1 MPGLG
6 RESRRRQG
14 WVYPGT
20 RGRVLHVL
28 AGGPTGVACRSHD
41 DRSAGRHG
49 TRRARYRRPAA
60 AAGEDVVIG
69 SRLAERAAAAA
80 ATLAREVP
88 GGRIRGARNGD
99 AAAAADLVVLA
110 VPAAGVDGV
119 LDECAAAL
127 AGKIVLD
134 VVNALRVDRGV
145 FRVAEQADGPT
156 ARRVQARAP
165 TARVV
170 SGLKH
175 ESAAQL
181 RDLGHRLQGD
191 VLLCGDDEPAKAAVA
206 DLIRRMPDLRPVDA
220 GGLAVAPLLDHVTA
234 LLLNVNRRHKVETS
248 IRLVGL

>member
-1 MPGLG
+1 MTIAVLGGTGPEGLG
-6 RESRRRQG
+6 I
-14 WVYPGT
+14 
-20 RGRVLHVL
+20 
-28 AGGPTGVACRSHD
+28 A
-41 DRSAGRHG
+41 
-49 TRRARYRRPAA
+49 ARAA
-60 AAGEDVVIG
+60 AAGQEVVIG

-80 ATLAREVP
+80 ATLAGEVP
-88 GGRIRGARNGD
+88 GGRIRGARNPE

-119 LDECAAAL
+119 LEECAAAL

-134 VVNALRVDRGV
+134 VVNALRVERGV
-145 FRVAEQADGPT
+145 FRVAEQPDGPT
-156 ARRVQARAP
+156 AERVRRRVP

-170 SGLKH
+170 SGLRH
-175 ESAAQL
+175 ESASQL
-181 RDLGHRLQGD
+181 RDLRRRLEGD
-191 VLLCGDDEPAKAAVA
+191 VLLCGDDEPAEAAVA